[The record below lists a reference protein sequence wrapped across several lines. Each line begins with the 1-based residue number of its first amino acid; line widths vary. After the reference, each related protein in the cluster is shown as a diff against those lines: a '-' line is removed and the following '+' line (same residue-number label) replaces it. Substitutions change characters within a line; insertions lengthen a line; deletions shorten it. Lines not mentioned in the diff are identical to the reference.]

1 MVGRKGVRPEIGTAA
16 GSAALTGI
24 ASECCSGSR
33 LQKEVLDVAVMMTCC
48 AAGEVRWDDLL
59 GAAG

>member
-48 AAGEVRWDDLL
+48 AAGEV
-59 GAAG
+59 